1 MQNGGVFADLANAG
15 VWEGD
20 EAFGE
25 NLEGDLVDNVEGMF
39 AQADAQAAQMAG
51 QDIYSDMSD

>member
-39 AQADAQAAQMAG
+39 A
-51 QDIYSDMSD
+51 